1 MKLLYTFPRAHP
13 YLHSRHNPSE
23 HWHEVKPKADGSI
36 DSSFDY
42 IPKTQKQLIN
52 MSFTDNDMCDQ
63 VAVIAYDLD
72 SALNTVPSCLQTL
85 LEQNYPLSMLK
96 KEKIKEL
103 VTKYIHCPQVGSLA
117 RRVIG
122 KINSMEQK
130 ESMKENV
137 KSLALLEVQPNR
149 LPSRR
154 FFFQNMI
161 GSSSRL
167 PSAHQTF
174 VQPEMHFVRRVTPS
188 VSHNTMIPRRTD
200 LVSKSKRTSSN
211 SPPSNV
217 ELMGL
222 IASKRTNPA
231 KFVPKSKGMLT
242 NSSSNSKNIPISA
255 PTKTSPELKK
265 AENDRMERMMMARRE
280 VKKEAEKKAEEGV
293 KSVKQMLMEAR
304 NQRIA
309 EAQKAKRS
317 GSWEESEQPKAKR
330 GRFQHKYR

>member
-1 MKLLYTFPRAHP
+1 
-13 YLHSRHNPSE
+13 
-23 HWHEVKPKADGSI
+23 
-36 DSSFDY
+36 
-42 IPKTQKQLIN
+42 
-52 MSFTDNDMCDQ
+52 MSFTDNDKCDQ

-72 SALNTVPSCLQTL
+72 SALNTVPSRLQTL
-85 LEQNYPLSMLK
+85 LEQNYPLAMLK

-103 VTKYIHCPQVGSLA
+103 VTKYIHCPQVGNLA

-130 ESMKENV
+130 ETMKENV
-137 KSLALLEVQPNR
+137 KSRKRALSDDSTSSSSSGSSRSSTEQISKPKNSQPVPR
-149 LPSRR
+149 
-154 FFFQNMI
+154 NMT

-167 PSAHQTF
+167 PSVHPTF
-174 VQPEMHFVRRVTPS
+174 VQPEMHFVRRVTAS
-188 VSHNTMIPRRTD
+188 ESRNTMLPKRTD
-200 LVSKSKRTSSN
+200 VASNSKRTSSN
-211 SPPSNV
+211 SPPSND

-231 KFVPKSKGMLT
+231 KFVPKSKGVLT

-255 PTKTSPELKK
+255 PTKTSPEQKK

-317 GSWEESEQPKAKR
+317 GSCEEPEQPKAKR

>member
-1 MKLLYTFPRAHP
+1 
-13 YLHSRHNPSE
+13 
-23 HWHEVKPKADGSI
+23 
-36 DSSFDY
+36 
-42 IPKTQKQLIN
+42 

-72 SALNTVPSCLQTL
+72 SALNTVPSGLKTL

-96 KEKIKEL
+96 EEKIKEL
-103 VTKYIHCPQVGSLA
+103 VTKYIHCPQVGNLA

-130 ESMKENV
+130 ESMTENA
-137 KSLALLEVQPNR
+137 KSRKRALSDDSTSSSSSGYSRSSTELISKPKNSQPVPR
-149 LPSRR
+149 
-154 FFFQNMI
+154 NMT

-167 PSAHQTF
+167 PSTLSTLNQHETNF
-174 VQPEMHFVRRVTPS
+174 IRRVTS
-188 VSHNTMIPRRTD
+188 SENTMLPKRTH
-200 LVSKSKRTSSN
+200 LASNSKRMPSN
-211 SPPSNV
+211 SPPSNDA
-217 ELMGL
+217 LMGL

-231 KFVPKSKGMLT
+231 KFVPKSKTVLT
-242 NSSSNSKNIPISA
+242 NSSSNSKNIPISV
-255 PTKTSPELKK
+255 PTKTSPEQKK
-265 AENDRMERMMMARRE
+265 AENDRMERMVMARRE

-317 GSWEESEQPKAKR
+317 GSWEEPEQPKAKR
-330 GRFQHKYR
+330 GRFQNKHR

>member
-1 MKLLYTFPRAHP
+1 
-13 YLHSRHNPSE
+13 
-23 HWHEVKPKADGSI
+23 
-36 DSSFDY
+36 
-42 IPKTQKQLIN
+42 
-52 MSFTDNDMCDQ
+52 MSFTDNDVCDQ

-85 LEQNYPLSMLK
+85 LEQNYPLAMLK
-96 KEKIKEL
+96 EEKIKEL
-103 VTKYIHCPQVGSLA
+103 VARYIQCPQVGNLA

-122 KINSMEQK
+122 KINIMEQK
-130 ESMKENV
+130 ESNKENE
-137 KSLALLEVQPNR
+137 KSRKRAWSTESSSSSSSGSSRNSTEPISKPMNSQPVPCNTT
-149 LPSRR
+149 
-154 FFFQNMI
+154 

-167 PSAHQTF
+167 PS
-174 VQPEMHFVRRVTPS
+174 VQPTSVQHETNFVRRVTSSNSPNAMLS
-188 VSHNTMIPRRTD
+188 KRTD
-200 LVSKSKRTSSN
+200 VALNSKRTSSN
-211 SPPSNV
+211 SPPSND

-231 KFVPKSKGMLT
+231 KFVPKSKTVLT
-242 NSSSNSKNIPISA
+242 NSSSNFKNIPISA
-255 PTKTSPELKK
+255 PIKTSPELKK

-317 GSWEESEQPKAKR
+317 GSWEEPEQPKAKK
-330 GRFQHKYR
+330 GRYQNKYR

>member
-1 MKLLYTFPRAHP
+1 
-13 YLHSRHNPSE
+13 
-23 HWHEVKPKADGSI
+23 
-36 DSSFDY
+36 
-42 IPKTQKQLIN
+42 

-85 LEQNYPLSMLK
+85 LKQNYPLSMLK

-137 KSLALLEVQPNR
+137 KSRKRALSDDSTSSLSSGS
-149 LPSRR
+149 SRSSTEQTSKPKSS
-154 FFFQNMI
+154 QNMI

-167 PSAHQTF
+167 PSVHPTF

-188 VSHNTMIPRRTD
+188 ESHNTIIPRRTD

-211 SPPSNV
+211 SPPSND

-231 KFVPKSKGMLT
+231 KFVPKSKGLLT

-317 GSWEESEQPKAKR
+317 GSWEEPEQPKAKR